1 MAVAVAD
8 VSDIPANME
17 PELDCFLGL
26 KTTEKGNLLRMNTY
40 LRVNMAVITAAA
52 AVSLVFIFNGRS
64 RQDSVTLRKN
74 QPTPAEAI
82 AILKEGNE
90 RFVNNRRIFPRLN
103 KARIVETALAQK
115 PFATFLAC
123 SDSRVPV
130 ESLFD
135 VGIGDLFVV
144 RVAGNVCSD
153 HEIGSIE
160 YSVERLKT
168 PLVVVMGH
176 THCGAVT
183 AVLED
188 ADVRGKFPHLAEHI
202 VPSHEKAH
210 ALFPGADP
218 KTLLAEAVKL
228 NVQRSISDLLQLS
241 EGVRALHKS
250 GNVRIVG
257 AVYDITAG
265 TMEWLPEVE
274 PSVNLQPANS
284 VIEP

>member
-1 MAVAVAD
+1 MSKRIALA
-8 VSDIPANME
+8 
-17 PELDCFLGL
+17 C
-26 KTTEKGNLLRMNTY
+26 
-40 LRVNMAVITAAA
+40 AVIAMTIPISY
-52 AVSLVFIFNGRS
+52 VLSRRS
-64 RQDSVTLRKN
+64 ADDSVTLRQR

-82 AILKEGNE
+82 AILKDGNR
-90 RFVNNRRIFPRLN
+90 RFVTNRRTFPRLN
-103 KARIVETALAQK
+103 KARIVETALAQT

-130 ESLFD
+130 ENLFD

-160 YSVERLKT
+160 YGVEHLQT

-183 AVLED
+183 AVVED
-188 ADVRGKFPHLAEHI
+188 AEVRGKFPHLAEHI

-210 ALFPGADP
+210 ALHSNADA
-218 KTLLAEAVKL
+218 KTVLAVAVKL
-228 NVQRSISDLLQLS
+228 NVQRAISDLLRLS
-241 EGVRALHKS
+241 EGVRELHEAGKIQ
-250 GNVRIVG
+250 VVG

-265 TMEWLPEVE
+265 TVEWLPDSLSEEKAQTGEHSTQVE
-274 PSVNLQPANS
+274 GS
-284 VIEP
+284 IE

>member
-1 MAVAVAD
+1 MKMSKRIV
-8 VSDIPANME
+8 
-17 PELDCFLGL
+17 
-26 KTTEKGNLLRMNTY
+26 
-40 LRVNMAVITAAA
+40 
-52 AVSLVFIFNGRS
+52 LVFVVIAMIAVGYFINRMS
-64 RQDSVTLRKN
+64 NEANVTLRQS
-74 QPTPAEAI
+74 QPTPVEAI
-82 AILKEGNE
+82 AILKKGNE
-90 RFVNNRRIFPRLN
+90 RFVTNRRQYPRLN
-103 KARIVETALAQK
+103 RARLLETALAQQ

-160 YSVERLKT
+160 YGVEHLKT

-188 ADVRGKFPHLAEHI
+188 AVVRGKFPHLAEHI

-210 ALFPGADP
+210 ALFPNADA
-218 KTLLAEAVKL
+218 KTLLSEAVKL
-228 NVQRSISDLLQLS
+228 NVLRAISDLLQTS
-241 EGVRALHKS
+241 EGVRTLHKA
-250 GNVRIVG
+250 GKIKIVG

-265 TMEWLPEVE
+265 SVEWLPEVALADVVSPE
-274 PSVNLQPANS
+274 NS
-284 VIEP
+284 EKAD

>member
-1 MAVAVAD
+1 MKTSKPIALVAVA
-8 VSDIPANME
+8 IA
-17 PELDCFLGL
+17 
-26 KTTEKGNLLRMNTY
+26 TI
-40 LRVNMAVITAAA
+40 AVGYFISRITRE
-52 AVSLVFIFNGRS
+52 V
-64 RQDSVTLRKN
+64 SVTLRQR
-74 QPTPAEAI
+74 QPSPVEAM
-82 AILKEGNE
+82 AILKEGHQ
-90 RFVNNRRIFPRLN
+90 RFVTNRRMYPRLS
-103 KARIVETALAQK
+103 KARIMETALAQQ

-160 YSVERLKT
+160 YGVEHLKT

-210 ALFPGADP
+210 ELFPNADS
-218 KTLLAEAVKL
+218 KTLLSEAVKL
-228 NVQRSISDLLQLS
+228 NVRRAIADLLKSS
-241 EGVRALHKS
+241 EGVRTLHKA
-250 GNVRIVG
+250 GKIKIVG

-265 TMEWLPEVE
+265 SVEWLSEVA
-274 PSVNLQPANS
+274 PSDVESTESSENAR
-284 VIEP
+284 

>member
-1 MAVAVAD
+1 MKLSKRYVFAGVVLAIIAVGYSVYRR
-8 VSDIPANME
+8 SLE
-17 PELDCFLGL
+17 
-26 KTTEKGNLLRMNTY
+26 TT
-40 LRVNMAVITAAA
+40 I
-52 AVSLVFIFNGRS
+52 
-64 RQDSVTLRKN
+64 TLRQS

-82 AILKEGNE
+82 ALLKEGHE
-90 RFVNNRRIFPRLN
+90 RFVKNRRIFPRLN

-160 YSVERLKT
+160 YSVEHLKT
-168 PLVVVMGH
+168 PVVVVMGH

-210 ALFPGADP
+210 ALFPDADA

-228 NVQRSISDLLQLS
+228 NVQRSISDLLQIS
-241 EGVRALHKS
+241 EGVRTLHKA
-250 GNVRIVG
+250 GKLKIVG

-265 TMEWLPEVE
+265 TLEWLPEAGSSVPSANIEKE
-274 PSVNLQPANS
+274 P
-284 VIEP
+284 

>member
-1 MAVAVAD
+1 MKMSKRIALAGVLISIIAVGYAVYRKS
-8 VSDIPANME
+8 VE
-17 PELDCFLGL
+17 V
-26 KTTEKGNLLRMNTY
+26 T
-40 LRVNMAVITAAA
+40 
-52 AVSLVFIFNGRS
+52 
-64 RQDSVTLRKN
+64 VTLRQS
-74 QPTPAEAI
+74 QPTPVEAI
-82 AILKEGNE
+82 TILKEGNE
-90 RFVNNRRIFPRLN
+90 RFVKNRRTFPRLN

-160 YSVERLKT
+160 YGVEHLKT
-168 PLVVVMGH
+168 PVVVVMGH

-202 VPSHEKAH
+202 IPSHEKAH
-210 ALFPGADP
+210 ELFPDADA
-218 KTLLAEAVKL
+218 KTILAEAVKL
-228 NVQRSISDLLQLS
+228 NVQRAISDLLQIS
-241 EGVRALHKS
+241 EGVRALHEAGKIT
-250 GNVRIVG
+250 IVG

-265 TMEWLPEVE
+265 TVEWLPEAR
-274 PSVNLQPANS
+274 PSDVLPTAN
-284 VIEP
+284 IEKKP

>member
-1 MAVAVAD
+1 MKVSKRFVFAGVVLAIIAVGYS
-8 VSDIPANME
+8 VSRRSLE
-17 PELDCFLGL
+17 
-26 KTTEKGNLLRMNTY
+26 TTIALRQ
-40 LRVNMAVITAAA
+40 
-52 AVSLVFIFNGRS
+52 S
-64 RQDSVTLRKN
+64 

-82 AILKEGNE
+82 AILKEGHE
-90 RFVNNRRIFPRLN
+90 RFVTNRRLFPRLD
-103 KARIVETALAQK
+103 KARITETALAQQ

-160 YSVERLKT
+160 YGVGHLKT

-202 VPSHEKAH
+202 IPSHEKAH
-210 ALFPGADP
+210 ALFPDADA

-228 NVQRSISDLLQLS
+228 NVQRAMSDLLQIS
-241 EGVRALHKS
+241 EGIRTLHKA
-250 GNVRIVG
+250 GKVEIVG

-265 TMEWLPEVE
+265 TVEWLAT
-274 PSVNLQPANS
+274 SATD
-284 VIEP
+284 

>member
-1 MAVAVAD
+1 MSMSKRVILAVVVTAVTIS
-8 VSDIPANME
+8 VG
-17 PELDCFLGL
+17 FF
-26 KTTEKGNLLRMNTY
+26 
-40 LRVNMAVITAAA
+40 VNRRLALES
-52 AVSLVFIFNGRS
+52 VSL
-64 RQDSVTLRKN
+64 RQG

-82 AILKEGNE
+82 AMLKEGNQ
-90 RFVNNRRIFPRLN
+90 RFLTNRRTFPRLN
-103 KARIVETALAQK
+103 KARIAETALEQK

-160 YSVERLKT
+160 YGVEHLKS

-210 ALFPGADP
+210 ALYPNADE
-218 KTLLAEAVKL
+218 KTILAEAVKL
-228 NVQRSISDLLQLS
+228 NVQRAISDLLQIS
-241 EGVRALHKS
+241 EGVRTLHKA
-250 GNVRIVG
+250 GKLKIVG

-265 TMEWLPEVE
+265 TVEWLPEVGLE
-274 PSVNLQPANS
+274 EVVPPEVVAPT
-284 VIEP
+284 P